1 MAQGTKVV
9 KGGFRATLALIISV
23 IALILS
29 FLAYSSTAKEE
40 DIKARIKELQG
51 TIEVMKQETSKKM
64 DTLRNET
71 ADTLEKL
78 SKSLKKEEQQQ
89 YSPRIQIALLVKAAP
104 L

>member
-1 MAQGTKVV
+1 MAQETKIV

-29 FLAYSSTAKEE
+29 FLAYSSTGKEE
-40 DIKARIKELQG
+40 DLRARIKDLQA

-64 DTLRNET
+64 DTLRSET

-78 SKSLKKEEQQQ
+78 SKSLKKEEGQQ
-89 YSPRIQIALLVKAAP
+89 
-104 L
+104 

>member
-1 MAQGTKVV
+1 MPISGGIQAMAQETKVV

-29 FLAYSSTAKEE
+29 LLAYSSTGKEE
-40 DIKARIKELQG
+40 DLKARIKDLQA

-64 DTLRNET
+64 DTLRSET

-78 SKSLKKEEQQQ
+78 SKSLKKEEDQQ
-89 YSPRIQIALLVKAAP
+89 
-104 L
+104 

>member
-29 FLAYSSTAKEE
+29 FLAFNSTGKEE
-40 DIKARIKELQG
+40 DLRVRIKELQG

-64 DTLRNET
+64 DILRNET

-78 SKSLKKEEQQQ
+78 SKDLKKEKEQQ
-89 YSPRIQIALLVKAAP
+89 
-104 L
+104 